1 MEMDVRWFS
10 RPRRSDFDG
19 GKEIEF
25 IDDTLLII

>member
-19 GKEIEF
+19 GKEIEV
-25 IDDTLLII
+25 IDTLLII

>member
-1 MEMDVRWFS
+1 MEIDVRWFS

-25 IDDTLLII
+25 IDTLLII